1 MDYKEFYKRELF
13 PDIETPITDKL
24 LKKNKWDKYV
34 YIHAFTKEDS
44 EYYYFDGDIGRIYA
58 EKYDGKTSYKISI
71 HSINEDKTIPI
82 KNISDIKAVIYA
94 YLCGRTGTKYGQ
106 SSDGG
111 YCYLNLETD
120 EENEKWRYDEYCKMT
135 SQINI
140 I

>member
-1 MDYKEFYKRELF
+1 MVKKVEDVKTFYQQEMMTL
-13 PDIETPITDKL
+13 
-24 LKKNKWDKYV
+24 
-34 YIHAFTKEDS
+34 KEDL
-44 EYYYFDGDIGRIYA
+44 
-58 EKYDGKTSYKISI
+58 K
-71 HSINEDKTIPI
+71 

>member
-1 MDYKEFYKRELF
+1 MDYKEFYKSELF

-34 YIHAFTKEDS
+34 YIHAFTKEDN
-44 EYYYFDGDIGRIYA
+44 EYYYFDGDMMRIWA
-58 EKYDGKTSYKISI
+58 EKYDGKISYKISVGCYDMNG
-71 HSINEDKTIPI
+71 SIPV
-82 KNISDIKAVIYA
+82 KNISDIKAIIYA

-106 SSDGG
+106 NSDGG